1 MLAGIVRPGFQ
12 PRKLTDSSL
21 TAATGSKRLGLGI
34 AFVGVMALG
43 ALTMMSYLIPA
54 DKVRDAVKAE
64 IRAVT
69 GLDPQVRG
77 ATSISLF
84 PTGTV
89 SFADVA
95 LGDDR
100 EQPALTAER
109 LSARLR
115 FLPLL
120 LGRIEVADL
129 SL

>member
-1 MLAGIVRPGFQ
+1 V
-12 PRKLTDSSL
+12 
-21 TAATGSKRLGLGI
+21 ATGLKRLGLGV
-34 AFVGVMALG
+34 AFVGVVAFAAL
-43 ALTMMSYLIPA
+43 AAMSYLIPA
-54 DKVRDAVKAE
+54 DNVRDAVKAE

-100 EQPALTAER
+100 QR
-109 LSARLR
+109 R
-115 FLPLL
+115 
-120 LGRIEVADL
+120 
-129 SL
+129 